1 MPTYYFDTSA
11 VVKHYHQEAGAAEV
25 HRIITDPTAVCIVSR
40 LTLTEVQRAFARRA
54 RTQAITADE
63 LGTLRRVLYQDLQ
76 ERHLCI
82 ERMHEY
88 HHHTAVRLFLKYWG
102 RTGVPL
108 LRTAD
113 ALPRR
118 CAPLACPRQFGLF
131 CLRRLEPVRHRRSRT
146 APCREADRIRV
157 IGHNSCRE

>member
-113 ALPRR
+113 ALHLAVALRLR
-118 CAPLACPRQFGLF
+118 ARASLDYFVCADSNLCDIAEAEQ
-131 CLRRLEPVRHRRSRT
+131 LRVVKPT
-146 APCREADRIRV
+146 
-157 IGHNSCRE
+157 G